1 MHDIGR
7 LTRLGF
13 TSLPECLLTVP
24 KEYRD
29 FHDPIVVLPLPDT
42 GEASYMAL
50 TLIERSIYDRTG
62 APLQD
67 VEV

>member
-29 FHDPIVVLPLPDT
+29 FHDPIVVIPLN
-42 GEASYMAL
+42 
-50 TLIERSIYDRTG
+50 
-62 APLQD
+62 
-67 VEV
+67 